1 MQTNNLVDNPRLEWI
16 DLIRALGAFLVVL
29 AHVQYSGNGSGL
41 IQIYYYALT
50 RVAVPLF
57 FMASGYLLLSK
68 NEPYLD
74 FFKKRVLKVF
84 IPFVV
89 WSVIYLVWKGEALD
103 KPILTIL
110 KTYTLGIIRGPR
122 ENHLWFFYEL
132 FGLYLFTPILRVF
145 VEKASLTD
153 LSYFC
158 GIWFLLVPFANLV
171 QEFTPIKIGFEYQ
184 FLGGYIGYFIF
195 GYLAGKLFIAQLQK
209 AGAGMV
215 FFISLIA
222 TIMGMYLTRVY
233 GLKTQYFEDYLSVN
247 VVLMSAALFVI
258 LVESQVSNFAY
269 RIIAPLSRA
278 SFGIYLV
285 HVIIMVEIFSK
296 TSLSILSMIGSA
308 IYMIPLL
315 GLLGYLI
322 SFILIFIMQK
332 IPILKFIVP

>member
-57 FMASGYLLLSK
+57 FMASGNLLLSK

-74 FFKKRVLKVF
+74 FFKKRLLKVF

-89 WSVIYLVWKGEALD
+89 WSVIYLVWKGEALY

-110 KTYTLGIIRGPR
+110 KTYALGIIRGPR

-145 VEKASLTD
+145 VEKASLKD

-158 GIWFLLVPFANLV
+158 GIWFVLVPFANLV

-184 FLGGYIGYFIF
+184 FLGGDIGDFFFCYFS
-195 GYLAGKLFIAQLQK
+195 GKLFFTQLQK
-209 AGAGMV
+209 AGAGIV
-215 FFISLIA
+215 FFFSLIA
-222 TIMGMYLTRVY
+222 TI
-233 GLKTQYFEDYLSVN
+233 
-247 VVLMSAALFVI
+247 I
-258 LVESQVSNFAY
+258 
-269 RIIAPLSRA
+269 
-278 SFGIYLV
+278 GIY
-285 HVIIMVEIFSK
+285 
-296 TSLSILSMIGSA
+296 
-308 IYMIPLL
+308 
-315 GLLGYLI
+315 
-322 SFILIFIMQK
+322 FIRDYGF
-332 IPILKFIVP
+332 